1 MRRNARRHDQRRR
14 PGPSDCLGALAGRDV
29 AVVNGIERAAED
41 AERHR
46 FLGVPLRRGGISA
59 GL

>member
-1 MRRNARRHDQRRR
+1 LRAYA
-14 PGPSDCLGALAGRDV
+14 GSDV
-29 AVVNGIERAAED
+29 TVVNGIERAAED

-46 FLGVPLRRGGISA
+46 FLGVPLRKGGISA

>member
-1 MRRNARRHDQRRR
+1 MGRHARRRDQDLRQPKCGLRAYA
-14 PGPSDCLGALAGRDV
+14 GSDV
-29 AVVNGIERAAED
+29 TVVNGIERAAED

-46 FLGVPLRRGGISA
+46 FLGVPLRKGGISA